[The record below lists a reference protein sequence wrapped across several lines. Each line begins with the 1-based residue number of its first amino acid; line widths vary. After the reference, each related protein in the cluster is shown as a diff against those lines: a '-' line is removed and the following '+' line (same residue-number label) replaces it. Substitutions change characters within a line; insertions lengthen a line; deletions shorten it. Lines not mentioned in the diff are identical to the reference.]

1 MLNICLYNLE
11 QKHVPSLRNWMSLAE
26 LRYNVTMFLSSTSF
40 GNLIITIDIL
50 LRFSLQLLRITECQ
64 WPPK

>member
-1 MLNICLYNLE
+1 
-11 QKHVPSLRNWMSLAE
+11 MSLAE